1 MGGHGSGSGTGIG
14 AGIGATVTVEL
25 GDRRYDVRLEQ
36 RWAGLGAALV
46 EALPGQARAGRCAL
60 VSNPVVEALYRA
72 EVEAELAAA
81 GWEVRYVGVPDG
93 EANKTLEVWAGLVG
107 GLIGAGV
114 DRRTPVLALGG
125 GVTGDMAGFAA
136 ATALRGVPLVQLPTT
151 LLAMVDAS
159 VGGKTGVN
167 VPEGKNLVGA
177 FWQPALVWAALGSLA
192 TLPAAE
198 LRCGLGEVVKHAV
211 IAGDAALAR
220 CEELADRL
228 RAREP
233 EALAEVVASSVREK
247 ARIVALDEREGGLR
261 AILNLGHT
269 LGHGLEAVVGYGRIA
284 HGEAV
289 VLGMIGVLRYA
300 RARGWLLDA
309 GLPGRVERLAERL
322 ELPCRLDF
330 AVDRGALARAVG
342 YDKKRTGGMLSL
354 VIPEAAGRVCTR
366 PVMMGEVPALVEALL
381 GGE

>member
-14 AGIGATVTVEL
+14 TGIGATVTVEL

-46 EALPGQARAGRCAL
+46 EALPGQVRAGRCAL

-177 FWQPALVWAALGSLA
+177 FWQPSLVWAALGSLA

-198 LRCGLGEVVKHAV
+198 FRCGLGEVVKHAV
-211 IAGDAALAR
+211 ISGEAALAR

-233 EALAEVVASSVREK
+233 EAVAEVVASSVREK

-269 LGHGLEAVVGYGRIA
+269 LGHGLEAVAGYGRIA

-300 RARGWLLDA
+300 RARGA
-309 GLPGRVERLAERL
+309 GCWTRGSPAGWSGWRSGWSCRAGWILRWIGVRWRGRWA
-322 ELPCRLDF
+322 
-330 AVDRGALARAVG
+330 
-342 YDKKRTGGMLSL
+342 T
-354 VIPEAAGRVCTR
+354 TR
-366 PVMMGEVPALVEALL
+366 SALVVCCRW
-381 GGE
+381 